1 MVKGQLG
8 GGGAGWAGARLLG
21 TGPLDTLLVCSAQAA
36 EAMEVPTSPL
46 ARTAGSQLATSLVSG
61 FLLAVAKGPLC
72 DEPMSG
78 ARLPEI
84 TRDYPRL
91 APCAT
96 SRRAARRPSLARE
109 AAGGAPSPP
118 ASPRLGAVFLV
129 EEVRWSDEADGGG
142 GGGWD
147 GGGITG
153 RGITGRGG
161 GGADPPAE
169 PAAAEP
175 AAEAGALPG
184 QLIAAMREACRAAF
198 LRCGTRLLEPVYRC
212 EVQCDQE
219 ILGRM
224 YAVLRK
230 RRGEILAEDLR
241 EGTDLFLISASLPV
255 VESFGFANDLRKN
268 TSGAAHPQLVFS
280 HYEALP
286 QDPLFVV
293 ATEEEQEALDD
304 GDLPTIN
311 LARKLMD
318 GVRRRKGLRVE
329 DKVVASATKQRTMS
343 RKR

>member
-1 MVKGQLG
+1 LIEGQL

-21 TGPLDTLLVCSAQAA
+21 TGSLDTLLVCSAQAA

-78 ARLPEI
+78 A
-84 TRDYPRL
+84 
-91 APCAT
+91 
-96 SRRAARRPSLARE
+96 
-109 AAGGAPSPP
+109 
-118 ASPRLGAVFLV
+118 VFLV
-129 EEVRWSDEADGGG
+129 EEIRWSDEADGGG
-142 GGGWD
+142 GGG
-147 GGGITG
+147 GESGGITS

-169 PAAAEP
+169 PAAADP

-224 YAVLRK
+224 YAVLRR